1 MINQKDFEIYLSIE
15 NDRFKIFLLD
25 IIKFKNLYINEFLI
39 NNSLIIDF
47 KELSNFLD
55 DNIFKIE
62 KLSNRFVED
71 IFLIIDSNKELETN
85 ISIKKKIIMILLIKK
100 V

>member
-47 KELSNFLD
+47 K
-55 DNIFKIE
+55 
-62 KLSNRFVED
+62 
-71 IFLIIDSNKELETN
+71 
-85 ISIKKKIIMILLIKK
+85 
-100 V
+100 

>member
-1 MINQKDFEIYLSIE
+1 MTKQKDFEIYLSIE

-25 IIKFKNLYINEFLI
+25 IIGFENLYVNELLI
-39 NNSLIIDF
+39 NNSLNTDVD
-47 KELSNFLD
+47 ELSKFLD

-71 IFLIIDSNKELETN
+71 IFLIIDTNIVLQTN
-85 ISIKKKIIMILLIKK
+85 ISIKKKKY
-100 V
+100 

>member
-85 ISIKKKIIMILLIKK
+85 ISIKKNG
-100 V
+100 